1 MRPRRSRREQGFTF
15 TEVLIVLAVICVL
28 TAVFVPVYLSQ
39 LDRARDAAVR
49 QGVRD
54 IRLGLSCYRLDHDDG
69 YPMTVSGPK
78 GDAPL
83 VDDHGQNYL
92 SSWPKNP
99 WTGDDMR
106 NVPKLVRGD
115 FSYEGRSEVAVTG
128 VATPL
133 VNEYRLRGWL
143 VDASN
148 PFVLGTSG
156 P

>member
-1 MRPRRSRREQGFTF
+1 VRSRRRHGEQGFTF

-28 TAVFVPVYLSQ
+28 TAVFVPTYLGQ

-83 VDDHGQNYL
+83 VDDRGQSYL

-99 WTGDDMR
+99 WTGDDMQ
-106 NVPKLVRGD
+106 NVSKLSRGD
-115 FSYEGRSEVAVTG
+115 FWYQGRSEVAVIG
-128 VATPL
+128 VTTPL

-148 PFVLGTSG
+148 PFVLSTSR